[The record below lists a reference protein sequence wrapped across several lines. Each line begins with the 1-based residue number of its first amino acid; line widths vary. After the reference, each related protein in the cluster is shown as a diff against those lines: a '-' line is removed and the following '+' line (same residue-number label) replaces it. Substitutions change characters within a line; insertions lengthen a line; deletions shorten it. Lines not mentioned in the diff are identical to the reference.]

1 MHSLKKLPAI
11 IFSASL
17 LVSLV
22 ANAEGVFLNK
32 KRNMHELSSAEIKQL
47 KVEFVQKFGKK
58 NSVVVRSNNPWKAK
72 KQRGQQIQRTVSWGE
87 CRDFVLEKRNHC
99 YQEGRGAYQCERLYE
114 ARSIKCDNDY

>member
-58 NSVVVRSNNPWKAK
+58 NSVAVRSNNPWKAK
-72 KQRGQQIQRTVSWGE
+72 KQRGPQVQRTVSWGE

-99 YQEGRGAYQCERLYE
+99 YQQGRDAYQCERLYE
-114 ARSIKCDNDY
+114 ARSMKCDSDY